1 MRIKKTNNGGAIV
14 PQNDGGV
21 AEATPPAYPEILD
34 RQPLK
39 IVRSGVLSWYDVGE
53 AIRIYLHK
61 LLGRKILCEA
71 CPSEIDYWCVVFC
84 GTRISAEEL
93 EILFRSVSADEETRE
108 DTRYSDDA
116 LQSYGSIGCLLS
128 DLLLQ
133 QALSMSWKK
142 TFAMKANLIMF
153 DSNIRRQNNG

>member
-1 MRIKKTNNGGAIV
+1 MRIKKTNKCGAIV
-14 PQNDGGV
+14 PQNEGGV
-21 AEATPPAYPEILD
+21 AEAAPPAYPEIPE

-53 AIRIYLHK
+53 AIRIHLHK
-61 LLGRKILCEA
+61 LLGREILCEA